1 MPFVVHALNKTAE
14 VMWMGRTT
22 ELPLSYA
29 DGMIG
34 CMPVFETKEQ
44 AESFSNGAY
53 EISEIVT
60 KPPNAKVSGGGAFP
74 PSA

>member
-1 MPFVVHALNKTAE
+1 MPFLVQTLNKTAE
-14 VMWMGRTT
+14 VMWMGMAT

-44 AESFSNGAY
+44 AELFADGAY

-60 KPPNAKVSGGGAFP
+60 TPPNDQIQRAP
-74 PSA
+74 

>member
-1 MPFVVHALNKTAE
+1 MPFVVQVLNKTAE
-14 VMWMGRTT
+14 VVWMGRAT
-22 ELPLSYA
+22 EVPLSYA

-44 AESFSNGAY
+44 AESFSGGAY

-60 KPPNAKVSGGGAFP
+60 TPPNT
-74 PSA
+74 